1 MCRTYS
7 SLLRHVR
14 FKILNTFS
22 SHGIMSSSKVPFR
35 SFLEIFS
42 IDIETRDEVK
52 PDESQTA

>member
-1 MCRTYS
+1 
-7 SLLRHVR
+7 
-14 FKILNTFS
+14 
-22 SHGIMSSSKVPFR
+22 VPFR